1 MNTRQRVTP
10 RQAVVVLDIPPQPEL
25 PAALTGGPEPGRE
38 DLQPYALLDVIG
50 TLAGVNGASISVMC
64 NSQARA
70 QELRP
75 GLPAGIDVLVP
86 EPVNLITGGALVWAL
101 QSQLNRDFSR
111 VVAIAGDALA
121 VPTRVVA
128 TALGSLA
135 EADLVLGQT
144 FQSGIYLVGIR
155 NLSGITLLLDSGAAP
170 NWERLDPRVLRDR
183 CRQTE
188 AVFRQVES
196 KMRLS
201 EFSTPEMVKQALCDA
216 AALAPRMT
224 AALAGES
231 FTLPV

>member
-10 RQAVVVLDIPPQPEL
+10 RQAVVVLDIPPQADAPSAGKAES
-25 PAALTGGPEPGRE
+25 GGE

-50 TLAGVNGASISVMC
+50 TLAAVNGASISVMC

-70 QELRP
+70 QSLRP
-75 GLPAGIDVLVP
+75 ALPAGIDVLVP
-86 EPVNLITGGALVWAL
+86 EPVNLVTGGALIWAL
-101 QSQLNRDFSR
+101 QSQLNREFSR

-155 NLSGITLLLDSGAAP
+155 NLAGITLLLDAGAAP
-170 NWERLDPRVLRDR
+170 NWERLDPRVLRER
-183 CRQTE
+183 CRQTN
-188 AVFRQVES
+188 AVMRQVES

-201 EFSTPEMVKQALCDA
+201 EFSTPEMVKQALRDA
-216 AALAPRMT
+216 ASLAPRMT

-231 FTLPV
+231 FTLPA